1 MQETPTPIIRE
12 PSQFAWLA
20 SLALLAL
27 TLLSCLGLYGYQ
39 FVTASRIE
47 TLAADTRS
55 LEADIATSTKDRDI
69 IIADILATA
78 SIRPSIDLKALV
90 RAFRQAANQG
100 GVRLQGFSVRD
111 DVISSTLIASRDVT
125 SSTDP
130 VETIIALMRSGSA
143 SVGLSLQPIQSLQ
156 GSALERTTGVSFRIL
171 STNSGTNATK

>member
-39 FVTASRIE
+39 FVTASRVE
-47 TLAADTRS
+47 MLAADTRS

-90 RAFRQAANQG
+90 RAFRLAA
-100 GVRLQGFSVRD
+100 
-111 DVISSTLIASRDVT
+111 
-125 SSTDP
+125 
-130 VETIIALMRSGSA
+130 
-143 SVGLSLQPIQSLQ
+143 
-156 GSALERTTGVSFRIL
+156 
-171 STNSGTNATK
+171 